1 DSSLFALPFSSPW
14 IVMVFKP
21 FYSTKKF
28 SYSKR
33 RACLNITGSEQQLLE
48 SIRQDARIEVVGLDE
63 AVLVKTLDYTAIPE
77 MHDRQI
83 VATALLAQEAGVDVA
98 ILTKDDNI
106 TQSGLVPC
114 VW

>member
-33 RACLNITGSEQQLLE
+33 RACLNITGSKAFPTNKFPKLIWKSPSRSGKL
-48 SIRQDARIEVVGLDE
+48 S
-63 AVLVKTLDYTAIPE
+63 P
-77 MHDRQI
+77 DRGFI
-83 VATALLAQEAGVDVA
+83 FFERPNSFLPKPAPPALAL
-98 ILTKDDNI
+98 
-106 TQSGLVPC
+106 
-114 VW
+114 